1 MNHRNPSNCDSADKL
16 PPTVRRPQE
25 GQVQGRGDIAMIFV
39 TTETIAGK
47 LIRQT
52 LRLVRGNI
60 VRARHVGKDIL
71 AILRNL
77 VGGEVHEYGKLLAES
92 REQAL
97 DRMVGEAEA
106 FGANAVVA
114 KRFTTSMMMGGAA
127 ELLAMG
133 TAMVTEDDV

>member
-1 MNHRNPSNCDSADKL
+1 
-16 PPTVRRPQE
+16 
-25 GQVQGRGDIAMIFV
+25 MIVV
-39 TTETIAGK
+39 TSETITGK
-47 LIRQT
+47 RIRKT
-52 LRLVRGNI
+52 LGLVRAKP
-60 VRARHVGKDIL
+60 VRAHHVGKDIL

-114 KRFTTSMMMGGAA
+114 TRFTTSIMMGGAA

-133 TAMVTEDDV
+133 SAVVTEDDD